1 MIGSLRGEIID
12 KAEDG
17 LLIEVGG
24 VGFFVQAP
32 TTLLD
37 VLEIGTRTQLF
48 THLYVREQELTLFG
62 FPDRDE
68 LELFRTL
75 LRVQGI
81 GPKVALAILSHLPA
95 ETLRQA
101 VAREEAAL
109 LARVPGIGPKKAKQI
124 VFQLRDKIGLEDIFV
139 TAAPIHEGDSEVIAA
154 LTTLGYSVV
163 EAQAA
168 LQQLPKE
175 AKNEPVE
182 EKIRLALSS
191 LARIEAF
198 THFTRSHT
206 ECGNEVESIR

>member
-1 MIGSLRGEIID
+1 MIGSLRGEILD
-12 KAEDG
+12 KDEGAV
-17 LLIEVGG
+17 LIEVGG
-24 VGFFVQAP
+24 VGFHVLAP

-37 VLEIGTRTQLF
+37 ILEVGVKTQLF
-48 THLYVREQELTLFG
+48 THLHVREQELTLFG
-62 FPDRDE
+62 FADEEE

-75 LRVQGI
+75 LKVQGI
-81 GPKVALAILSHLPA
+81 GPKVALAILSHIPA

-101 VAREEAAL
+101 IVREEAAL

-139 TAAPIHEGDSEVIAA
+139 TATPISDVDSEVIAA

-175 AKNEPVE
+175 ARDESVE
-182 EKIRLALSS
+182 EKVRLALSS
-191 LARIEAF
+191 LAKL
-198 THFTRSHT
+198 
-206 ECGNEVESIR
+206 

>member
-1 MIGSLRGEIID
+1 MMIGSLRGEIIH
-12 KAEDG
+12 KEESG
-17 LLIEVGG
+17 LLIEAGG
-24 VGFFVQAP
+24 VGYFVQTP

-37 VLEIGTRTQLF
+37 LLEVGMKTQIF
-48 THLYVREQELTLFG
+48 THLHVREQELTLFG
-62 FPDRDE
+62 FPDHEE

-75 LRVQGI
+75 LKVQGI
-81 GPKVALAILSHLPA
+81 GPKVALSILSHIPA

-124 VFQLRDKIGLEDIFV
+124 VFQLKDKVGLEDIFV
-139 TAAPIHEGDSEVIAA
+139 AATPISDSDGEVIAA
-154 LTTLGYSVV
+154 LTALGYSVV

-175 AKNEPVE
+175 ARNESTE

-191 LARIEAF
+191 MARL
-198 THFTRSHT
+198 
-206 ECGNEVESIR
+206 

>member
-1 MIGSLRGEIID
+1 MIGSLRGEVID
-12 KAEDG
+12 RDEAG

-24 VGFFVQAP
+24 VGFYVLAP

-37 VLEIGTRTQLF
+37 VMEVGIKTQIF
-48 THLYVREQELTLFG
+48 THLHVREQELTLFG
-62 FPDRDE
+62 FSDKEE

-75 LRVQGI
+75 LKVQGI

-124 VFQLRDKIGLEDIFV
+124 VFQLKDKVGLEDIFM
-139 TAAPIHEGDSEVIAA
+139 TTTPIGEGDSEVIAA
-154 LTTLGYSVV
+154 LTALGYSVV
-163 EAQAA
+163 EAQSA

-175 AKNEPVE
+175 AKEESVE

-191 LARIEAF
+191 MAKI
-198 THFTRSHT
+198 
-206 ECGNEVESIR
+206 